1 MIVIPAID
9 VIEGKCVR
17 LSKGDYDTKKVYSD
31 DPVAMARRFEDAG
44 LTHLHLV
51 DLEGARAHEPR
62 NLDVL
67 SAICEATDLV
77 VDYGGGMYATSS
89 LEEAFS
95 RGASY
100 VTCGS
105 IAVRDPD
112 LAALWI
118 DRWKERI
125 ILGAD
130 CIDGLVSSGA
140 WMDRSSL
147 DVVEFILKYMALGV
161 GMCISTDI
169 SRDGML
175 SGPGYELYGRILSSC
190 PAIRLVA
197 SGGIGSTDDL
207 ERLAGMGLYG
217 AIVGKAFYEGRITP
231 EEMKEVEQCLPRG

>member
-1 MIVIPAID
+1 MLYVFDLLVI
-9 VIEGKCVR
+9 
-17 LSKGDYDTKKVYSD
+17 
-31 DPVAMARRFEDAG
+31 
-44 LTHLHLV
+44 
-51 DLEGARAHEPR
+51 
-62 NLDVL
+62 
-67 SAICEATDLV
+67 
-77 VDYGGGMYATSS
+77 TSS
-89 LEEAFS
+89 LRPGSNSDALADAFA

-147 DVVEFILKYMALGV
+147 DVVEFIMKYMALGV

-169 SRDGML
+169 SKDGML

-197 SGGIGSTDDL
+197 SGGIGSVDDL

-217 AIVGKAFYEGRITP
+217 AIVGKAFYEGLITP
-231 EEMKEVEQCLPRG
+231 EKMKEVEQCLPRG

>member
-1 MIVIPAID
+1 MVI
-9 VIEGKCVR
+9 
-17 LSKGDYDTKKVYSD
+17 
-31 DPVAMARRFEDAG
+31 
-44 LTHLHLV
+44 
-51 DLEGARAHEPR
+51 
-62 NLDVL
+62 
-67 SAICEATDLV
+67 
-77 VDYGGGMYATSS
+77 TSS
-89 LEEAFS
+89 LRPGSNSDALADAFA

-169 SRDGML
+169 SKDGML

-190 PAIRLVA
+190 PGHN
-197 SGGIGSTDDL
+197 SPGQ
-207 ERLAGMGLYG
+207 E
-217 AIVGKAFYEGRITP
+217 TP
-231 EEMKEVEQCLPRG
+231 LNPKYLH